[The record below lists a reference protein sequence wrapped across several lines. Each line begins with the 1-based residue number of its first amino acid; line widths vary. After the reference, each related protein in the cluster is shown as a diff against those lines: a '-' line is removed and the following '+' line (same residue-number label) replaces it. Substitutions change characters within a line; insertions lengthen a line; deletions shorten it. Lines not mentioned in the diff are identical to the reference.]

1 MKSLPATGRGDLP
14 ASLVLIF
21 PLWLAYA
28 IGILFSNSVNGV
40 DFVSR
45 HVWDACG
52 GDRLRYLAVH
62 AAIAAGF
69 FYWLRRSRRD
79 RTLTVHIAAPVLLE
93 AGIYAVTLATAIQVV
108 MNHVLGPIGVL
119 SIPAS
124 LGPTG
129 DRLVASLGAG
139 VHEELVFRLGL
150 CGGGTWLLQRAGVAP
165 RIAIVVAILASS
177 ILFSLAHHLG
187 PHGEPWMREVF
198 TFRLLAGVAFALIF
212 YYRSLA
218 HAVYAH
224 ALYDIWVLVVV
235 ASHSSP

>member
-1 MKSLPATGRGDLP
+1 MKTLRATGRGDLP

-69 FYWLRRSRRD
+69 LLWLRHSRRD
-79 RTLTVHIAAPVLLE
+79 RTLTLQVAAPVVLE
-93 AGIYAVTLATAIQVV
+93 AGIYAVTLATAINLV
-108 MNHVLGPIGVL
+108 MRHVLGPIGVL
-119 SIPAS
+119 SI
-124 LGPTG
+124 GPTG
-129 DRLVASLGAG
+129 DRIVASLGAG

-150 CGGGTWLLQRAGVAP
+150 CGGGAWLLQRAGVAP
-165 RIAIVVAILASS
+165 RLAIAIAILGSS
-177 ILFSLAHHLG
+177 ILFSWAHHLG
-187 PHGEPWMREVF
+187 PHGEPWAREVF

-218 HAVYAH
+218 HAAFAH
-224 ALYDIWVLVVV
+224 ALYDIWVLVVIGC
-235 ASHSSP
+235 ASGSASG

>member
-1 MKSLPATGRGDLP
+1 MKQASATGRGDLA
-14 ASLVLIF
+14 ASLVLVF

-28 IGILFSNSVNGV
+28 VGVLFSNHLNGV

-69 FYWLRRSRRD
+69 LIWLRRSHRE
-79 RTLTVHIAAPVLLE
+79 RTLTVQIAAPVVLE
-93 AGIYAVTLATAIQVV
+93 AAIYAVTLGTAIHLV
-108 MNHVLGPIGVL
+108 MSQVLGPLGVL

-124 LGPTG
+124 IGPTG
-129 DRLVASLGAG
+129 DRIVSSLGAG

-150 CGGGTWLLQRAGVAP
+150 CGGGGWLLQRAGVP
-165 RIAIVVAILASS
+165 SRIAIPIAIVASS
-177 ILFSLAHHLG
+177 ILFSWAHHLG
-187 PHGEPWMREVF
+187 PHGEPWAREVF

-224 ALYDIWVLVVV
+224 ALYDIWVLVVL
-235 ASHSSP
+235 AHSSP